1 MNIIW
6 TLTLIATLGFPAAL
20 MGQEQKNPE
29 MGRDVKVKQ
38 EPGKTVY
45 WVLPGPRRLSERVF
59 GVPGHPLHTGEL
71 KIKQAQGPVKDLFKR
86 FPIMAG
92 VPLKLRATNEEG
104 TKFTKT
110 KKPTPVGDKG
120 KIVSGEFEI
129 TYKDRQPMDLP
140 GDSTDTLDSVEPWPW
155 RDSAAPHRP
164 GWQPGG
170 RASRWGPQA
179 GPSADDPCRLSR
191 TRRSRSSPGH

>member
-1 MNIIW
+1 MKIIW
-6 TLTLIATLGFPAAL
+6 TITLIVTLGFPTAL
-20 MGQEQKNPE
+20 MGHE

-59 GVPGHPLHTGEL
+59 GVPGHPLRTGEL
-71 KIKQAQGPVKDLFKR
+71 NIEQAIGPVKDLFKR

-92 VPLKLRATNEEG
+92 VPLELRATNEEG

-110 KKPTPVGDKG
+110 KKPTPVGDQG

-140 GDSTDTLDSVEPWPW
+140 GDPTDTLDSVDLTVSFTDPKGNKYGIVVLKLYQP
-155 RDSAAPHRP
+155 PFP
-164 GWQPGG
+164 G
-170 RASRWGPQA
+170 
-179 GPSADDPCRLSR
+179 
-191 TRRSRSSPGH
+191 